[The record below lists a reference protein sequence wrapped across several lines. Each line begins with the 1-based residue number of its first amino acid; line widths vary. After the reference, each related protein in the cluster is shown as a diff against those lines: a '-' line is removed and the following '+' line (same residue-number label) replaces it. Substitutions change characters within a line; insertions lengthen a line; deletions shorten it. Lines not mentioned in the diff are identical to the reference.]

1 MLPQIR
7 SLRTTWPGLIAIVL
21 AALLVLSACGDES
34 EVAEE
39 RDAVPSVTPV
49 ALDALPEG
57 VEVVDVLIQD
67 GEFQTDEIILQENE
81 PTVLRISNQ
90 DDQRYALEIGDILT
104 PAELEPNEVTTIEM
118 TTPLPEEYVGELL
131 TEDEEEVVDTIPVLV
146 VAPGRTD
153 P

>member
-1 MLPQIR
+1 MSARRYIPL
-7 SLRTTWPGLIAIVL
+7 SLIGILL
-21 AALLVLSACGDES
+21 AALVLLPACGDES

-39 RDAVPSVTPV
+39 RDAVPDTTPV
-49 ALDALPEG
+49 ALDQLPEG
-57 VEVVDVLIQD
+57 VEVVDVVIQD
-67 GEFQTDEIILQENE
+67 GEFQTSEIILQEDE

-104 PAELEPNEVTTIEM
+104 PTELAPGEVTDIEM

-146 VAPGRTD
+146 VAPGRTA